1 MKSNSGVDPSCCSK
15 GGETWL
21 SSDSSVVVEPQVLLI
36 DWVGEQEEEESG
48 MVPCLWT
55 ESWEDG
61 TVPN

>member
-1 MKSNSGVDPSCCSK
+1 M
-15 GGETWL
+15 

-48 MVPCLWT
+48 RVPCLWT